1 MRISGFSLVVLICL
15 SGYVYSQKIEVVD
28 INTGKGIENVSIYN
42 LDLNKST
49 QSDSKGFADL
59 SAFSKGDK
67 LNFQHPSYHE
77 KTLSFNDIK
86 QSGFKVEL
94 DEKII
99 KIDEVIISASKWEQN
114 PGLIANSVTRIS
126 LKTIE
131 FDNPPT
137 SADMLDKTGQVFVQ
151 KSQLGGG
158 SPMIRGFAANRL
170 LIVVDGVRMNNAIY
184 RSGNLQNVISI
195 DVNTIEEA
203 EVLFGPGSVMYGSD
217 ALGGVMDFHT
227 GSPRLNGN
235 NSKTFNG
242 KALLRYST
250 AANEKTVHVDFSLAG
265 KKFGSFTSFSF
276 TDFADLK
283 TGNKR
288 TRKFPDYGKR
298 TEFVKRINVEDTIIE
313 NNDVNLQKYSGY
325 RQFNMIQKFKLR
337 PKDYLD
343 LDYGFYFTNSSD
355 IPRYDRL
362 ILYDEDSIP
371 ESAEWY
377 YGPHKWI
384 MNRFSCRV
392 YKSNKMYSEAR
403 FILSHQFV
411 NESRTDRK
419 FKEDIRRTR
428 EEKVH
433 VINFN
438 ADFDKTINEN
448 HELYYGIDFSYNKV
462 NSEAEEENIETN
474 LISPTSARYPDG
486 GSNYGFLAVY
496 AHYLWLLNGKH
507 SINAGIRYTNTWL
520 WAKLNDQGDIGFEF
534 DEFANNNGALNGS
547 LGWVYNLNT
556 KTKIDLIASSGF
568 RAPNVDDMGKLF
580 DSEPGYVIVPN
591 KDLGPEYAYNLE
603 MGMTQRMGQNLEFH
617 LVGFYT
623 WLVDA
628 MVRHHYTFNGMD
640 SIVYDGELR
649 KTQALINTGRAN
661 IYGFSFS
668 FRGDISE
675 HFGIFSSVNYTNG
688 KDVIEDV
695 PLRHTAPIFG
705 RTSLFFRQK
714 SLFFEFNVNYSGR
727 KTYEDLSPSEKNKI
741 YLYTSDGALAWYTLN
756 LMTSYELRNTFIFN
770 FGIENILNKHYRT
783 YSSGISAPGRNFIF
797 GLRVKL

>member
-1 MRISGFSLVVLICL
+1 
-15 SGYVYSQKIEVVD
+15 
-28 INTGKGIENVSIYN
+28 
-42 LDLNKST
+42 
-49 QSDSKGFADL
+49 
-59 SAFSKGDK
+59 
-67 LNFQHPSYHE
+67 
-77 KTLSFNDIK
+77 
-86 QSGFKVEL
+86 
-94 DEKII
+94 
-99 KIDEVIISASKWEQN
+99 
-114 PGLIANSVTRIS
+114 
-126 LKTIE
+126 
-131 FDNPPT
+131 
-137 SADMLDKTGQVFVQ
+137 
-151 KSQLGGG
+151 
-158 SPMIRGFAANRL
+158 
-170 LIVVDGVRMNNAIY
+170 
-184 RSGNLQNVISI
+184 
-195 DVNTIEEA
+195 
-203 EVLFGPGSVMYGSD
+203 
-217 ALGGVMDFHT
+217 
-227 GSPRLNGN
+227 
-235 NSKTFNG
+235 
-242 KALLRYST
+242 
-250 AANEKTVHVDFSLAG
+250 
-265 KKFGSFTSFSF
+265 
-276 TDFADLK
+276 
-283 TGNKR
+283 
-288 TRKFPDYGKR
+288 
-298 TEFVKRINVEDTIIE
+298 
-313 NNDVNLQKYSGY
+313 
-325 RQFNMIQKFKLR
+325 
-337 PKDYLD
+337 
-343 LDYGFYFTNSSD
+343 
-355 IPRYDRL
+355 
-362 ILYDEDSIP
+362 
-371 ESAEWY
+371 
-377 YGPHKWI
+377 
-384 MNRFSCRV
+384 
-392 YKSNKMYSEAR
+392 
-403 FILSHQFV
+403 
-411 NESRTDRK
+411 
-419 FKEDIRRTR
+419 
-428 EEKVH
+428 
-433 VINFN
+433 
-438 ADFDKTINEN
+438 
-448 HELYYGIDFSYNKV
+448 
-462 NSEAEEENIETN
+462 
-474 LISPTSARYPDG
+474 
-486 GSNYGFLAVY
+486 
-496 AHYLWLLNGKH
+496 LNGKH

-534 DEFANNNGALNGS
+534 DEFANNNRALNGS
-547 LGWVYNLNT
+547 LSWVYNLNT

-591 KDLGPEYAYNLE
+591 KDLRPEYAYNLE